1 MNSIRLELAMGAFD
15 DAEELVRHAGQKL
28 ADIQKEYERSLNK
41 QRIRATLLVEIK
53 NFFENLRSALDFT
66 AHGIFDQ
73 FGSSRKANQRVYF
86 PYSTTGQ
93 TRSEF
98 EKTGRIE
105 QCIPGLTAS
114 RPDIV
119 QLLLEMQHFGSR
131 GYDWLPDFMAL
142 TNENK
147 HQKLTPQVRHETK
160 ELRVSGPGAS
170 ISLGQGASIS
180 MGSGTSISLGGAV
193 IRGGQTIDTNHP
205 PVVEGGRSDVITW
218 VSFQFEHNGRP
229 VYPFLKLAQKG
240 VSEIVSELGSQ

>member
-1 MNSIRLELAMGAFD
+1 MGAFD

-147 HQKLTPQVRHETK
+147 HQKH
-160 ELRVSGPGAS
+160 
-170 ISLGQGASIS
+170 
-180 MGSGTSISLGGAV
+180 
-193 IRGGQTIDTNHP
+193 
-205 PVVEGGRSDVITW
+205 
-218 VSFQFEHNGRP
+218 
-229 VYPFLKLAQKG
+229 
-240 VSEIVSELGSQ
+240 